1 MRAHQAHYPVA
12 TQCRLLGV
20 STSGYYAWQRR
31 GTSARA
37 EADRELL
44 AMIQAIHAS
53 SHGTYGAPRIHAE
66 LGARG
71 VCVGRK
77 RVARLMRSVALA
89 RVSRRKRPHTTVRSR
104 GVAKAPDLVQ
114 RQFTAEA
121 PDRLWV
127 ADITYVPTGAGFLY
141 LAVVVDVFSRRVVG
155 WAMESH
161 IRTELVLQALNMA
174 LYLRR
179 PQGVIHHSD
188 QGIQYTAYAFGK
200 RCREWGVRPSMGSV
214 GDCYDNALC
223 ESFFASLEC
232 ELLDRRSFQTH
243 AEARMA
249 VFQYI
254 EGWYNTHRRHSSI
267 GYYAPIAFE
276 RRYTS
281 NIQHVEPLTVHQIG
295 ATPLIRAF
303 DDLLDQ
309 YGNTGVRFERHC
321 NRITEQLQSD
331 SHSVYLEGLER
342 VGELL
347 GYSASRPENPGA
359 PDAVWRGKFGSFGEV
374 VTYEAKI
381 EDSPSNEI
389 VLSDLGQAHNQKT
402 KADSYYGSRGFVVRG
417 AIVTHLTELGA
428 GVEDSLGDL
437 RIVSKEAICDL
448 WVKVRA
454 ALIIYRDMWLPNNL
468 VANLQ
473 AAQSIKSRVPETGW
487 LTRALSHGSA
497 FVTSGD
503 LLKEWGA

>member
-20 STSGYYAWQRR
+20 STSGYYAWRRR
-31 GTSARA
+31 GTSAQA
-37 EADRELL
+37 EADWELL
-44 AMIQAIHAS
+44 SMVQAIHTGS
-53 SHGTYGAPRIHAE
+53 RGTYGAPRIHAE
-66 LGARG
+66 LAAEG

-89 RVSRRKRPHTTVRSR
+89 GVSRRKRPPTTVRSQ
-104 GVAKAPDLVQ
+104 GTAKAPDLVQ

-174 LYLRR
+174 LSLRR
-179 PQGVIHHSD
+179 PQDVIHHSD

-200 RCREWGVRPSMGSV
+200 LCREWSVRPSMGSV

-232 ELLDRRSFQTH
+232 ELLDRRFFQTH

-254 EGWYNTHRRHSSI
+254 KGWYNTHRRHSSI
-267 GYYAPIAFE
+267 GYHAPIAFE

-281 NIQHVEPLTVHQIG
+281 SIHQVEPLTVHQIG
-295 ATPLIRAF
+295 ATPLEVCPIFA
-303 DDLLDQ
+303 DNL
-309 YGNTGVRFERHC
+309 
-321 NRITEQLQSD
+321 
-331 SHSVYLEGLER
+331 HSSCSER
-342 VGELL
+342 VQL
-347 GYSASRPENPGA
+347 
-359 PDAVWRGKFGSFGEV
+359 
-374 VTYEAKI
+374 
-381 EDSPSNEI
+381 
-389 VLSDLGQAHNQKT
+389 
-402 KADSYYGSRGFVVRG
+402 
-417 AIVTHLTELGA
+417 
-428 GVEDSLGDL
+428 VE
-437 RIVSKEAICDL
+437 
-448 WVKVRA
+448 
-454 ALIIYRDMWLPNNL
+454 P
-468 VANLQ
+468 
-473 AAQSIKSRVPETGW
+473 
-487 LTRALSHGSA
+487 
-497 FVTSGD
+497 
-503 LLKEWGA
+503 